1 MFYSTRMRFLI
12 LMAGLW
18 VAGAGAAFAQG
29 PYVGASIF
37 ADVVRTSHTES
48 GFDSDSGSG
57 EAVGFA
63 LKAGAPI
70 GANWGVELEF
80 ARPSVIK
87 RSEALVFPALPGVLS
102 PEQLAALADV
112 APTIFPPPIFPVPV
126 AFATRDRHTTL
137 SAVLWAMQNVSDRV
151 ALVYLG
157 GVAFNRFE
165 REYGYAFDFA
175 PALFSRSRT
184 TVYGTK
190 PVVGFES
197 WIGLTDR
204 VTLMPGVRL
213 QGVHDGWTVRPGVG
227 IGWSF

>member
-1 MFYSTRMRFLI
+1 MRSKLLAFV
-12 LMAGLW
+12 AVFF
-18 VAGAGAAFAQG
+18 VAGGGAASAQG

-37 ADVVRTSHTES
+37 ADVVRTSNTDS
-48 GFDSDSGSG
+48 GFDNHGGGG

-63 LKAGAPI
+63 LKVGAPI

-80 ARPSVIK
+80 ARPSVI
-87 RSEALVFPALPGVLS
+87 RRTEALVFPALPVVLS

-126 AFATRDRHTTL
+126 AFETRDRHTSL
-137 SAVLWAMQNVSDRV
+137 SAVLWAMQTVSDRV
-151 ALVYLG
+151 SLVYLG

-165 REYGYAFDFA
+165 REYGYAFDIA

-184 TVYGTK
+184 TVYGTT
-190 PVVGFES
+190 PLVGFES

-204 VTLMPGVRL
+204 LTLVPGVRL
-213 QGVHDGWTVRPGVG
+213 QGVHDGWTVRPAVG
-227 IGWSF
+227 ISWSF

>member
-1 MFYSTRMRFLI
+1 MRSRLLASVAVFF
-12 LMAGLW
+12 

-37 ADVVRTSHTES
+37 ADVVRTSHTET
-48 GFDSDSGSG
+48 GFDNSGGSG

-63 LKAGAPI
+63 LKVGAPI
-70 GANWGVELEF
+70 GASWGVELEF
-80 ARPSVIK
+80 ARPSSISSREDLFFVQ
-87 RSEALVFPALPGVLS
+87 PAALS

-112 APTIFPPPIFPVPV
+112 APTIFPPPILPVPI
-126 AFATRDRHTTL
+126 AFETRDRHTSL
-137 SAVLWAMQNVSDRV
+137 SAVLWAMQTVSDRV

-175 PALFSRSRT
+175 PTIFGRSRT

-190 PVVGFES
+190 PVAGFES

-213 QGVHDGWTVRPGVG
+213 QGVHDGWSVRPAVG

>member
-1 MFYSTRMRFLI
+1 MRLRLLAFV
-12 LMAGLW
+12 AVVF

-48 GFDSDSGSG
+48 GFDSNSGSG

-63 LKAGAPI
+63 LKVGAPI
-70 GANWGVELEF
+70 GASWGVELEF

-87 RSEALVFPALPGVLS
+87 STEGLVFPALPAVLS
-102 PEQLAALADV
+102 AEQLAALADV
-112 APTIFPPPIFPVPV
+112 APAIFPPPIFPVPI
-126 AFATRDRHTTL
+126 AFETRDRHTSL

-165 REYGYAFDFA
+165 REFGYAFDFA
-175 PALFSRSRT
+175 PTLFSRSQT

-213 QGVHDGWTVRPGVG
+213 QGVQDGWSVRPAVG
-227 IGWSF
+227 LGWSF

>member
-1 MFYSTRMRFLI
+1 MRSRVCVLLAVIF
-12 LMAGLW
+12 

-48 GFDSDSGSG
+48 GFDSDGGSG

-63 LKAGAPI
+63 LKVGAPL
-70 GANWGVELEF
+70 GASWGVELEF
-80 ARPSVIK
+80 ARPSAIT
-87 RSEALVFPALPGVLS
+87 SAEDLVFPLPAVLS

-112 APTIFPPPIFPVPV
+112 APTIFPPPTFPVPI
-126 AFATRDRHTTL
+126 AFETRDRHTTL

-157 GVAFNRFE
+157 GVAFNRVE

-175 PALFSRSRT
+175 PTLFSRSRT

-197 WIGLTDR
+197 WVSLTDR
-204 VTLMPGVRL
+204 LTLMPGVRL
-213 QGVHDGWTVRPGVG
+213 QGVHDGWSVRPAVG
-227 IGWSF
+227 LGWSF

>member
-1 MFYSTRMRFLI
+1 MRLRLLAFV
-12 LMAGLW
+12 AVFF

-48 GFDSDSGSG
+48 GFDSNSGSG

-63 LKAGAPI
+63 LKVGAPI

-87 RSEALVFPALPGVLS
+87 STEGLVFPALS
-102 PEQLAALADV
+102 AEQLEALAV
-112 APTIFPPPIFPVPV
+112 IAPTIYPPPIFPVPV
-126 AFATRDRHTTL
+126 AFETRDRHTSL
-137 SAVLWAMQNVSDRV
+137 SAVLWATQSVSDRV
-151 ALVYLG
+151 SLVYLG

-165 REYGYAFDFA
+165 REYGYAFDLA
-175 PALFSRSRT
+175 PTLFSRSRT

-204 VTLMPGVRL
+204 LTLMPGVRL
-213 QGVHDGWTVRPGVG
+213 QGVQDGWSVRPAVG

>member
-1 MFYSTRMRFLI
+1 MRSKSSAFVAVFI
-12 LMAGLW
+12 

-48 GFDSDSGSG
+48 GFDSNSGSG

-63 LKAGAPI
+63 LKVGAPI

-87 RSEALVFPALPGVLS
+87 STEGLVFPALS
-102 PEQLAALADV
+102 AEQLAALAV
-112 APTIFPPPIFPVPV
+112 IAPTIYPPPIFPVPV
-126 AFATRDRHTTL
+126 AFETRDRHTTL
-137 SAVLWAMQNVSDRV
+137 SAVLWATQSVSDRV
-151 ALVYLG
+151 SLVYLG

-165 REYGYAFDFA
+165 REYGYAFDMA
-175 PALFSRSRT
+175 PTLFSRSRT

-204 VTLMPGVRL
+204 ITLMPGVRL
-213 QGVHDGWTVRPGVG
+213 QGVQDGWSVRPAVG
-227 IGWSF
+227 LGWSF